1 MEKAEKISVS
11 DLSIDDWFQARM
23 VKLDYEDLGITPPMR
38 VAEVSSDEVMLQ
50 LGSVKHYAFVDDLQ
64 PIPITAEVL
73 EENGWQPPR
82 KDVDLDT
89 WWWTNGVDKAIE
101 AYEYEGEW
109 YLTIIE
115 QKEIQYRN
123 RAGIGLK
130 HIHELQH
137 ALRLAKV
144 GKEIV
149 L

>member
-1 MEKAEKISVS
+1 MGKISVS
-11 DLSIDDWFQARM
+11 DLSIGDWVQARM
-23 VKLDYEDLGITPPMR
+23 VKWDYDDLDITPPMR
-38 VAEVSSDEVMLQ
+38 VAEISSDEVILQ

-73 EENGWQPPR
+73 EKNGLEYVDDGNDAVIFLCCDMFWARLCVGDTFWQVGIHSEDR
-82 KDVDLDT
+82 LDAVVCDV
-89 WWWTNGVDKAIE
+89 
-101 AYEYEGEW
+101 
-109 YLTIIE
+109 
-115 QKEIQYRN
+115 
-123 RAGIGLK
+123 K